1 MAAATQTR
9 FDLAIPPKE
18 ELKGKP
24 FIPAPGIANLADHVI
39 DKHSD
44 VLGPLADFSVD
55 YLWKSRGGSSHGK
68 PRFAG
73 TTQASALVRFYSDKH
88 FIVWFAADHLRDLKV
103 PLTEEQYEALL
114 FRELLKIGQQE
125 NTGSPLIKG
134 YDVQTFHAEMERYG
148 AWESD
153 LAELLKQGHEAP
165 QIAMFSFGDG
175 EEDDEGDRADSGPTS
190 SVEESAQGNVVPFE
204 VDPPRDGRPHSPA
217 DVEAEQGL
225 KNRGRGAE

>member
-24 FIPAPGIANLADHVI
+24 FIPAPGIANLADRVI

-73 TTQASALVRFYSDKH
+73 TVQASALVRFYSDRH
-88 FIVWFAADHLRDLKV
+88 FIVYFAADHLRDLKV
-103 PLTEEQYEALL
+103 ALTEEQYEALL

-148 AWESD
+148 AWEAD

-165 QIAMFSFGDG
+165 QIALFTFGD
-175 EEDDEGDRADSGPTS
+175 DDEETS
-190 SVEESAQGNVVPFE
+190 SNATTAEDANEEGSSNVVPFD
-204 VDPPRDGRPHSPA
+204 VDPPRNGRPHSEA
-217 DVEAEQGL
+217 DLEAERAL
-225 KNRGRGAE
+225 KNRGKGAE